1 MANIK
6 LIREIIYIYSE
17 CLLGIP
23 THSITHHK
31 NYNQCLFYM
40 ILVLNAKVA
49 LSIFDAYILLVF
61 EMYHL
66 FGCWNESNEYL

>member
-1 MANIK
+1 
-6 LIREIIYIYSE
+6 
-17 CLLGIP
+17 
-23 THSITHHK
+23 
-31 NYNQCLFYM
+31 M